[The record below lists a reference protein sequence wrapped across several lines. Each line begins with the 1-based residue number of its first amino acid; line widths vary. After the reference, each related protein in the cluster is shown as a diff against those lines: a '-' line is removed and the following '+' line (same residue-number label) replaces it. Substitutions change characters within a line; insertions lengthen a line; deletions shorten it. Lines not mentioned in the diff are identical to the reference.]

1 MFVIEYKVKA
11 SKTQY
16 SAIDEAIRTVQF
28 VRNKCV
34 RHWMDNK
41 GVGKYDLSKL
51 CKQLADEFDFA
62 KKLNSQARQASSERA
77 WSAINRFYKNC
88 KAGIKGKKG
97 YPKFQKNNRSV
108 EYKTTGWKLD
118 PNTKKHITFT
128 DKNNIGRLKLVGSRD
143 IYFYSPDQIKRVRLV
158 RRADG
163 YYCQFCI
170 NVDVKEEHEP
180 TKQIIGL
187 DVGLTDFYTD
197 SEGHKEPNPRFLRK
211 GEQDLKRHQRLVSRK
226 EKGSN
231 NRGKARQKLAKK
243 HLKISRQRREHA
255 RRVARCVILSNDLVA
270 YEDRR
275 PSPNSIR
282 AGTRR
287 RIPRLQVRNLVKNHN
302 LAKSIS
308 DVGWYQFRVWLEYFA
323 QKFGKVTVAVPPHY
337 TSQECSSCGRIV
349 KKSLSTRTHTCK
361 CGCQLDRDA
370 NAAIN
375 ILKKGLSTVGHTGT
389 WGADLRP
396 SLNSIQAGKRRCIPH
411 PLNASGDETATQ
423 VGLVL
428 SEQVTSQNEES
439 HGKARS
445 VAVGVSTVS

>member
-1 MFVIEYKVKA
+1 MLVLEYKIKA
-11 SKTQY
+11 KEIQY
-16 SAIDEAIRTVQF
+16 QAIDEAIRTTQF
-28 VRNKCV
+28 IRNKCL
-34 RHWMDNK
+34 RFWMDNH
-41 GVGKYDLSKL
+41 GVKKYDLNKH
-51 CKQLADEFDFA
+51 CKQLAQEFDWA
-62 KKLNSQARQASSERA
+62 KRLNSMARQSAAERA
-77 WSAINRFYKNC
+77 WSAISRFFDNC
-88 KAGIKGKKG
+88 KKKVAGKKG
-97 YPKFQKNNRSV
+97 YPKFQKNCRSV
-108 EYKTTGWKLD
+108 EYKTCGWKLD

-128 DKNNIGRLKLVGSRD
+128 DGNKIGRVKLIGSRD
-143 IYFYSPDQIKRVRLV
+143 IYFYSPEQIKRVRLV

-211 GEQDLKRHQRLVSRK
+211 GEQELKRHQRLVSRK

-255 RRVARCVILSNDLVA
+255 KRIARCVAQSNDLIA
-270 YEDRR
+270 YED
-275 PSPNSIR
+275 
-282 AGTRR
+282 
-287 RIPRLQVRNLVKNHN
+287 LQVKNLVKNHN

-337 TSQECSSCGRIV
+337 TSQECFSCGRLV

-361 CGCQLDRDA
+361 CGCQLDRDE

-389 WGADLRP
+389 LGLDL
-396 SLNSIQAGKRRCIPH
+396 I
-411 PLNASGDETATQ
+411 NASGDITSTQ
-423 VGLVL
+423 VGQVL
-428 SEQVTSQNEES
+428 SEQVKSQNEES
-439 HGKARS
+439 LTSA
-445 VAVGVSTVS
+445 

>member
-34 RHWMDNK
+34 RYWMDNK

-88 KAGIKGKKG
+88 KAGVKGKKG

-187 DVGLTDFYTD
+187 DVGLRDFYSD

-211 GEQDLKRHQRLVSRK
+211 GEQELKRHQRLVSRK
-226 EKGSN
+226 QKGSN
-231 NRGKARQKLAKK
+231 NREKARQKLAKK

-255 RRVARCVILSNDLVA
+255 MRLARCVAQSNDLIA
-270 YEDRR
+270 YED
-275 PSPNSIR
+275 
-282 AGTRR
+282 
-287 RIPRLQVRNLVKNHN
+287 LQVRNLVKNHN

-361 CGCQLDRDA
+361 CGCQLDRDE

-375 ILKKGLSTVGHTGT
+375 ILKKGLSTLGHSGTVGL
-389 WGADLRP
+389 DL
-396 SLNSIQAGKRRCIPH
+396 I
-411 PLNASGDETATQ
+411 NASGDIASTQ
-423 VGLVL
+423 VGQVL
-428 SEQVTSQNEES
+428 FEQVKSQNEES
-439 HGKARS
+439 HGFSEA
-445 VAVGVSTVS
+445 

>member
-1 MFVIEYKVKA
+1 MLVLEYKIKA
-11 SKTQY
+11 KEIQY
-16 SAIDEAIRTVQF
+16 QAIDEAIRTTQF
-28 VRNKCV
+28 IRNKCL
-34 RHWMDNK
+34 RFWMDNH
-41 GVGKYDLSKL
+41 GVKKYDLNKH
-51 CKQLADEFDFA
+51 CKQLAQEFDWA
-62 KKLNSQARQASSERA
+62 KRLNSMARQSAAERA
-77 WSAINRFYKNC
+77 WSAISRFFDNC
-88 KAGIKGKKG
+88 KKKVAGKKG
-97 YPKFQKNNRSV
+97 YPKFQKNCRSV
-108 EYKTTGWKLD
+108 EYKTCGWKLD

-128 DKNNIGRLKLVGSRD
+128 DGNKIGRVKLIGSRD
-143 IYFYSPDQIKRVRLV
+143 IYFYSPEQIKRVRLV

-211 GEQDLKRHQRLVSRK
+211 GEQELKRHQRLVSRK

-231 NRGKARQKLAKK
+231 NRRRARQKLAKK

-255 RRVARCVILSNDLVA
+255 KRIARCVAQSNDLIA
-270 YEDRR
+270 YED
-275 PSPNSIR
+275 
-282 AGTRR
+282 
-287 RIPRLQVRNLVKNHN
+287 LQVKNLVKNHN

-337 TSQECSSCGRIV
+337 TSQECFSCGRLV

-361 CGCQLDRDA
+361 CGCQLDRDE

-389 WGADLRP
+389 LGLDL
-396 SLNSIQAGKRRCIPH
+396 I
-411 PLNASGDETATQ
+411 NASGDITSTQ
-423 VGLVL
+423 VGQVL
-428 SEQVTSQNEES
+428 SEQVKSQNEES
-439 HGKARS
+439 LTSA
-445 VAVGVSTVS
+445 